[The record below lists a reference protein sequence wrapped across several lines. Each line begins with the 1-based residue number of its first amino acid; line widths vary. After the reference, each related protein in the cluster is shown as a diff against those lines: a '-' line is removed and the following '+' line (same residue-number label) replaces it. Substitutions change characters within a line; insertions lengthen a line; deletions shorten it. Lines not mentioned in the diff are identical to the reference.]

1 MKVSVA
7 KSAEFSTTRH
17 LCSTPPTRGE
27 KPGAKMAK
35 LNRLPRSP
43 QHNGE
48 GGLRTKGWFKSV
60 SGVVHGGSPAP
71 LITVITVTFNA
82 AKTLEQTILSVINQC
97 YPNVEFIIVDGGSK
111 DETLDILRKFEHAI
125 DYWVSEPDKGI
136 FDAWNKGV
144 SLGSGDWIAF
154 LGADDVYLDG
164 ALDAY
169 AAVISKNSGTTL
181 DYISSR
187 VNLTKGGKIVRVIG
201 GCWNWRAFSK
211 YMNVAHVGSLH
222 RASLFEQWS
231 GFDPAYR
238 ICGDYEL
245 LLRPGADL
253 RADYFEQTTVNMS
266 IGGVSDSN
274 WRALL
279 EMTTA
284 KIRTGR
290 RNRVLSYAEFCI
302 AIVKWRIR
310 RWLWY

>member
-1 MKVSVA
+1 MNVSVD
-7 KSAEFSTTRH
+7 KSAKFSTTRR
-17 LCSTPPTRGE
+17 LSPNPPTRCVTLDT
-27 KPGAKMAK
+27 KIAKIS
-35 LNRLPRSP
+35 RLPINP

-48 GGLRTKGWFKSV
+48 GGLRTKGWFKTP
-60 SGVVHGGSPAP
+60 SGAVHGNGPAP
-71 LITVITVTFNA
+71 LITVITATFNA
-82 AKTLEQTILSVINQC
+82 AKTLEKTILSVINQD

-111 DETLDILRKFEHAI
+111 DETLDILRKFELAI

-144 SLGSGDWIAF
+144 SLSSGDWIAF
-154 LGADDVYLDG
+154 LGADDVYLEG

-169 AAVISKNSGTTL
+169 AAVIVKSSGATL

-187 VNLTKGGKIVRVIG
+187 VNLTKAGKTVRVIG
-201 GCWNWRAFSK
+201 ARWNWSTFSK

-222 RASLFEQWS
+222 HARLFEQWS

-245 LLRPGADL
+245 LLRPGDEL
-253 RADYFEQTTVNMS
+253 RVDYFDQATVNMS

-279 EMTTA
+279 EMTRA
-284 KIRTGR
+284 KIRTGG
-290 RNRVLSYAEFCI
+290 RNWVLSYVEFGI
-302 AIVKWRIR
+302 ALVKWKIR
-310 RWLWY
+310 RWVWY